1 MQMPRRTATRGDEEP
16 PPPPWLAW
24 ILGAAAVVLAALIA
38 IAGVHL
44 LMSHNPACSANFP
57 ARRGDYPSW
66 VFVFA
71 AIAAFVLGS
80 VTSQVGIHRDS
91 RSQKELGQGRW
102 SNPTAA
108 VVVNAG
114 VAGFLFLVTILML
127 IEAWTLGHG
136 VWPITYYVRCANDA
150 GAFISLVGVASY
162 AFVIGRWMWVF
173 KD

>member
-1 MQMPRRTATRGDEEP
+1 MARRATAKDDEAP
-16 PPPPWLAW
+16 PPGW
-24 ILGAAAVVLAALIA
+24 IVWFLIAAAVVFVALLA
-38 IAGVHL
+38 IASWYLFTTHHPV
-44 LMSHNPACSANFP
+44 CSANFP

-66 VFVFA
+66 VFVFT

-80 VTSQVGIHRDS
+80 VTSRIGIVTQH
-91 RSQKELGQGRW
+91 RSQKELGEGRW
-102 SNPTAA
+102 SSRRA
-108 VVVNAG
+108 VVAVNVG
-114 VAGFLFLVTILML
+114 VAVFLFLVTILML

-150 GAFISLVGVASY
+150 GGFITLVGVASF

>member
-1 MQMPRRTATRGDEEP
+1 MPRPAAARGDDEP
-16 PPPPWLAW
+16 PPPSW
-24 ILGAAAVVLAALIA
+24 IVWVLGAAAVVFVALIA
-38 IAGVHL
+38 IAGLHL
-44 LMSHNPACSANFP
+44 WMAHNPVCSATFP
-57 ARRGDYPSW
+57 ARRGDYPTW

-71 AIAAFVLGS
+71 AIGAFVLGS
-80 VTSQVGIHRDS
+80 LTSQVGIHREQ
-91 RSQKELGQGRW
+91 RSQKELGEGRW
-102 SNPTAA
+102 SSRRA
-108 VVVNAG
+108 VVAVNAG

-150 GAFISLVGVASY
+150 GALITLVGVGSY